1 MHLSVN
7 TAPGVEW
14 IPITVDGSERSAE
27 LRYLGREDV
36 RNDTEM
42 RSIESSVRNL
52 EESTSQKTTSTM
64 PTTNKTAS
72 STASMV
78 DIEKKISAVP
88 SDADITNE
96 TLDLDVV
103 DENALSEATLTRLKC
118 LLTCTDKDFASQTVQ
133 RGEFWVLKNYVRAD
147 HGTIQCHE
155 TITYTTHAGFEFLDN
170 VLPLVER
177 WMAPVSL
184 AIHAPGADMAPTVD
198 SIRYLRDCT
207 GNELIR
213 QYVTFHIFF
222 PNKHIPSKIQDPEKF
237 LLTPYNCTLKP
248 PYDVN
253 SSTTYMKE
261 KSLLYPVN
269 VARNIARDA
278 AVTHFILPS
287 DIELYPSPN
296 LIPRFLN
303 MIARNAKPLNTST
316 KPRVFPISIFEVD
329 AKVQVPSTK
338 TELQRML
345 ANKTAIPFHKFVCP
359 NCHNIPQGLQ
369 WMTAPET
376 SRTLHLYCIKLVEHN
391 DR

>member
-1 MHLSVN
+1 MLGNRRNLIFRVSIVINIAVLLYAAMHLSVN

-42 RSIESSVRNL
+42 RSVESSVRNL

-177 WMAPVSL
+177 
-184 AIHAPGADMAPTVD
+184 
-198 SIRYLRDCT
+198 
-207 GNELIR
+207 
-213 QYVTFHIFF
+213 
-222 PNKHIPSKIQDPEKF
+222 
-237 LLTPYNCTLKP
+237 
-248 PYDVN
+248 
-253 SSTTYMKE
+253 
-261 KSLLYPVN
+261 
-269 VARNIARDA
+269 
-278 AVTHFILPS
+278 
-287 DIELYPSPN
+287 
-296 LIPRFLN
+296 
-303 MIARNAKPLNTST
+303 
-316 KPRVFPISIFEVD
+316 
-329 AKVQVPSTK
+329 
-338 TELQRML
+338 
-345 ANKTAIPFHKFVCP
+345 
-359 NCHNIPQGLQ
+359 
-369 WMTAPET
+369 
-376 SRTLHLYCIKLVEHN
+376 
-391 DR
+391 